1 MEYLYRRPDFYTLAH
16 SSELIPLFKALL
28 EEYRKNAY
36 FQESIGDWLSRHG
49 NISIREKLLDEEIRE
64 ELCAQFDQSRQENV
78 SHKDVKV

>member
-1 MEYLYRRPDFYTLAH
+1 MKSIE
-16 SSELIPLFKALL
+16 
-28 EEYRKNAY
+28 KNAY
-36 FQESIGDWLSRHG
+36 FQESIGDWLSRQG